1 MSIGEETIMSIQEM
15 MPLAQNG
22 LVGLL
27 IIMLGLIRIP
37 KIDLNFWSLLARGLG
52 RALNKEMMER
62 VDKIDAELNQHI
74 KNTEEERA
82 RQARQRILRFS
93 DEILFEKGHSK
104 EHYDEILED
113 IDKYEAYCKEH
124 PLFVNNKAV
133 MAIETIKDAYQ
144 ECIDTHGFLVY
155 KKNKAS

>member
-1 MSIGEETIMSIQEM
+1 M
-15 MPLAQNG
+15 
-22 LVGLL
+22 
-27 IIMLGLIRIP
+27 
-37 KIDLNFWSLLARGLG
+37 D
-52 RALNKEMMER
+52 R
-62 VDKIDAELNQHI
+62 VDKIDAALNQHI

-124 PLFVNNKAV
+124 P
-133 MAIETIKDAYQ
+133 
-144 ECIDTHGFLVY
+144 
-155 KKNKAS
+155 

>member
-1 MSIGEETIMSIQEM
+1 MSIQEM
-15 MPLAQNG
+15 TVLMQDG
-22 LVGLL
+22 LIGVV
-27 IIMLGLIRIP
+27 IILLGLIRIP
-37 KIDLNFWSLLARGLG
+37 KIDINFWSLIARGLG

-62 VDKIDAELNQHI
+62 VDKIDRELNDHI

-113 IDKYEAYCKEH
+113 IDKYEQYCKEH
-124 PLFVNNKAV
+124 PKFINNKAV

-144 ECIDTHGFLVY
+144 DCIDNHGFLTY
-155 KKNKAS
+155 IKKCSK

>member
-82 RQARQRILRFS
+82 RQARQRILRFN
-93 DEILFEKGHSK
+93 DEIRTF
-104 EHYDEILED
+104 
-113 IDKYEAYCKEH
+113 
-124 PLFVNNKAV
+124 
-133 MAIETIKDAYQ
+133 
-144 ECIDTHGFLVY
+144 
-155 KKNKAS
+155 